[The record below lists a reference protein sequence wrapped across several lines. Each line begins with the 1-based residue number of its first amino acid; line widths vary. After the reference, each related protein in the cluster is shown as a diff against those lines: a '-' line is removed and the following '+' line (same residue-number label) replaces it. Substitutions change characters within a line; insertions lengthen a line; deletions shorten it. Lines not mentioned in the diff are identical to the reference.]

1 LISPSNAAVE
11 NFGPAMPKIARV
23 AHAKDT
29 DSSRDQSRSLH
40 VLNSLEAHQ
49 QQKQATGLR
58 GSKTKPLGDNKK
70 MFITLTKQQ
79 QQSQDQQLHAL
90 NEFANLSNEI

>member
-1 LISPSNAAVE
+1 
-11 NFGPAMPKIARV
+11 MPKIARV

-49 QQKQATGLR
+49 QQKQTTGLR
-58 GSKTKPLGDNKK
+58 GSKTKPPGDNKK
-70 MFITLTKQQ
+70 MFITLTKQE

>member
-1 LISPSNAAVE
+1 
-11 NFGPAMPKIARV
+11 MPKIARV

-49 QQKQATGLR
+49 QQKQTTGLR
-58 GSKTKPLGDNKK
+58 GSKTKPPGDNKK
-70 MFITLTKQQ
+70 MFITLTKQE

-90 NEFANLSNEI
+90 NEFANLGNEI